1 MAAHISTYQPLC
13 FTVASLIGASFVFPG
28 VHTIDGGTSLSTPPF
43 LSGLGPVFLV
53 WLTAPAMALTL
64 VPLVFLLLRTCLLRG
79 EDPFHKVLWVRVVPL
94 PPPPMGA
101 LSLTY
106 KLICGVRLGHAQQS

>member
-1 MAAHISTYQPLC
+1 MLLYSWLPTSALNNSLC
-13 FTVASLIGASFVFPG
+13 FAVASLIGASFVFPG

-53 WLTAPAMALTL
+53 WLIAPAMALTL

-79 EDPFHKVLWVRVVPL
+79 EDPFHKVLWVRVAQLL
-94 PPPPMGA
+94 PFDMTA
-101 LSLTY
+101 L
-106 KLICGVRLGHAQQS
+106 